1 MRCSVIT
8 PNVNF
13 FPMLLRYCTTVLHV
27 HNIRNAFTEHVR
39 VGKTRTRFKV
49 WSTEFRFGHV
59 YSSARLTN
67 QFSVAPCT
75 ETSIQTTVTA

>member
-49 WSTEFRFGHV
+49 
-59 YSSARLTN
+59 
-67 QFSVAPCT
+67 
-75 ETSIQTTVTA
+75 